1 LNHKLNSVY
10 AECFLQKKER
20 KFFKEMEWEEDFTLQ
35 ENFNENKENIERVSK
50 NHRK

>member
-1 LNHKLNSVY
+1 
-10 AECFLQKKER
+10 
-20 KFFKEMEWEEDFTLQ
+20 MEWEEDFTLQ